1 MVVETV
7 HVCPRCEL
15 RFLQFEEVKAHLAEE
30 HPTFASEEI
39 VRPVIPSM
47 VITVPIDTD
56 REPPPALAVAGQL
69 GRQLGA
75 ALHLVAVPGVGLAG
89 GADTYLR
96 ARVRQLLADGTE
108 HVTWE
113 VITHDVPATAILDH
127 VAGGHTDLLC
137 LATRSRHGPAHLL
150 FGSVAETVMAKAP
163 VPVVLLGPHAQ
174 RPAGDYRRVVACV
187 DGSKPAEKALAVA
200 DRLRTRLGAE
210 LHLVEV
216 LDPDLRLGGDLVETV
231 ELQRAASRLSAPPK
245 DFDALHDRKPARA
258 IVKYRGIVPG
268 TIIVMGTHGRTGLD
282 SVVAGSVARGVV
294 EGATT
299 PVLVVPPQADPDAF
313 LAG

>member
-15 RFLQFEEVKAHLAEE
+15 RFLQFEEVKAHLAQE
-30 HPTFASEEI
+30 HPTVAAEEI
-39 VRPVIPSM
+39 VAPTTPSM
-47 VITVPIDTD
+47 VITVPVDTD
-56 REPPPALAVAGQL
+56 REPPLALAVAAQL

-75 ALHLVAVPGVGLAG
+75 SLQLVSVPGVGLAD
-89 GADTYLR
+89 GADSYLR
-96 ARVRQLLADGTE
+96 SRVRELLADGTQ

-113 VITHDVPATAILDH
+113 VISHDVPATAILDH
-127 VAGGHTDLLC
+127 VNDGTSDLLC

-150 FGSVAETVMAKAP
+150 FGSVAETVMAKASL
-163 VPVVLLGPHAQ
+163 PVVLTGPRAR
-174 RPAGDYRRVVACV
+174 RPEGDYRRVVACV

-200 DRLRTRLGAE
+200 DRLRRHLGAE

-216 LDPDLRLGGDLVETV
+216 LDPDLSLGTDLVETV
-231 ELQRAASRLSAPPK
+231 ELQRAAAKLTEPST
-245 DFDALHDRKPARA
+245 DYDALHDRKPARA
-258 IVKYRGIVPG
+258 IVGYRGIDDG
-268 TIIVMGTHGRTGLD
+268 SIIVLGTHGRTGLD

-294 EGATT
+294 EGATV
-299 PVLVVPPQADPDAF
+299 PVLVVPPQADPEAF

>member
-1 MVVETV
+1 
-7 HVCPRCEL
+7 
-15 RFLQFEEVKAHLAEE
+15 
-30 HPTFASEEI
+30 
-39 VRPVIPSM
+39 
-47 VITVPIDTD
+47 
-56 REPPPALAVAGQL
+56 VAAQL

-75 ALHLVAVPGVGLAG
+75 ALHLVAVPGVGLVE

-96 ARVRQLLADGTE
+96 ARVRELLADGTE

-127 VAGGHTDLLC
+127 LATGRSDLVC

-163 VPVVLLGPHAQ
+163 LPVVLTGPKAQ
-174 RPAGDYRRVVACV
+174 RPSGDYRRVVACI
-187 DGSKPAEKALAVA
+187 DGSKPAEHALAVA
-200 DRLRTRLGAE
+200 DRLRVHLGAE

-231 ELQRAASRLSAPPK
+231 ELQRAASKLSAPPT

-258 IVKYRGIVPG
+258 IVGYKGIDAA
-268 TIIVMGTHGRTGLD
+268 TIVVMGTHGRTGLE

-294 EGATT
+294 EDAPV
-299 PVLVVPPQADPDAF
+299 PVLVVPPHADPEAF
-313 LAG
+313 LGG